1 MVYVVFVAASYQA
14 WWLLS
19 LLSRS
24 ISCRLSSSFFSRRS
38 GFLRTLCEVVFIVI
52 GGTAVRLVGS
62 SLSPTEWLVVKL
74 FLSFVW

>member
-1 MVYVVFVAASYQA
+1 MVYVVFVAASYKA

-19 LLSRS
+19 LLSGS

-38 GFLRTLCEVVFIVI
+38 GFLRTLLFFIVI

-74 FLSFVW
+74 FFSFVW